1 MRSVEEPNV
10 PIADYTYSS
19 TSIQGRWYGTSEL

>member
-1 MRSVEEPNV
+1 M